1 MLFVLTSEER
11 KCRAM
16 QIALVFALVAV
27 VVLVLMVLYLV
38 AQLNQ
43 SNREVKRAIELI
55 EGFMA
60 EEKQEQSKPVT
71 PTRHKTMWG

>member
-1 MLFVLTSEER
+1 
-11 KCRAM
+11 M

-27 VVLVLMVLYLV
+27 AVLVLMVLYLV

-43 SNREVKRAIELI
+43 SNRDVRRAIELI

-71 PTRHKTMWG
+71 PTHHKTMWG